1 MNWTCCFKKEL
12 LRFSPTRSKTF
23 IFKINFEKYDMKKA
37 RHTKARITRF
47 QFTFTLGIS
56 FGIKVIIS
64 TTVAFENKTIASFQK
79 TKRPLKHENIKKQKV
94 SDISTD
100 GSKSRK
106 NRRQTCRCR
115 CRCLENLYAYV
126 KYR

>member
-1 MNWTCCFKKEL
+1 
-12 LRFSPTRSKTF
+12 
-23 IFKINFEKYDMKKA
+23 MKKA

-64 TTVAFENKTIASFQK
+64 TTVAFENKTVASFQK
-79 TKRPLKHENIKKQKV
+79 TKRPLKHENITKQKV

>member
-1 MNWTCCFKKEL
+1 
-12 LRFSPTRSKTF
+12 
-23 IFKINFEKYDMKKA
+23 MKKA

-79 TKRPLKHENIKKQKV
+79 TKRPLKHENITNKKFPTYPLMAARAERIGDKHV
-94 SDISTD
+94 GVDV
-100 GSKSRK
+100 G
-106 NRRQTCRCR
+106 
-115 CRCLENLYAYV
+115 V
-126 KYR
+126 